1 MNTSSQASYQ
11 NIPFIGDINP
21 QIVSNITLKNIVYSI
36 ITLTIF
42 YFAASFL
49 KKMIIKL
56 GKNRVDRDKKEN
68 REEKKYNHTSI
79 IYDQISNLVYYSLLF
94 LGISMVLARYGIQK
108 ETLYAIL
115 GSVAIGVGLSS
126 QSILTNIWC
135 GIILLM
141 SYNYKVNDVITVY
154 IANLNK
160 TIVGRIVSINLFYTK
175 LSDVETGNEIV
186 LSNNIFYTSSIS
198 YNQSIV
204 YQ

>member
-1 MNTSSQASYQ
+1 MSTSSQSYQ

-21 QIVSNITLKNIVYSI
+21 KIVSNFTLKNIVSSI
-36 ITLTIF
+36 ITITIF
-42 YFAASFL
+42 YVAASFF

-56 GKNRVDRDKKEN
+56 GKTRVDYDKKEK
-68 REEKKYNHTSI
+68 RKEEKQYDHTSI
-79 IYDQISNLVYYSLLF
+79 IYDQISNLVYYFLLF
-94 LGISMVLARYGIQK
+94 IGISMVLTRYGIQK

-126 QSILTNIWC
+126 QNILSNIWC

-141 SYNYKVNDVITVY
+141 SYNYKVDDIITVY
-154 IANLNK
+154 VTNLNK

-198 YNQSIV
+198 YNESIV
-204 YQ
+204 YR